1 MKNSAYLKTYV
12 ENHPKNKMAWY
23 LLGKEYEATGQE
35 GKAHY
40 CYMQAGSVYEAFE
53 SSKVTEEM
61 WDGYKAGLLQESHRA
76 EKRGRLVRKIGV
88 IILFAL
94 LLWTPSAHA
103 PGEQVLGTGVES
115 IWVDQ
120 EEPKQDD
127 NDIAGSS
134 NEIQQTNSDSSE
146 IGPFFTAKGYS
157 GSADDRMKALGGLL
171 DASTGGVSSIQVLAM
186 GRTGNWFIW
195 NDDMPVVYG
204 IDRNK
209 ASGKTTL
216 QSYDQVACRCAPPDT
231 SKLQKA
237 AKQWISS
244 QESLVVL
251 SSAMKHFKERS
262 GQWPTELS
270 ELNKPF
276 PNNWIA
282 GNNEVMKQSFKP
294 LLSLLQNSKGDE
306 KNTEDVNSN
315 GKVPNGK
322 SSASQGKLSEGE
334 GPYFTEPLEV
344 IIDLDQHRLAVVSG
358 SVMLRSYPVGL
369 GGDRTP
375 EGTYKISEK
384 VVNPNGRDDGDF
396 GSRGMQLSDTNYAIH
411 GTNEPNSIGKDESLG
426 CIRMNK
432 QDVEELFDLLPMGTK
447 VKIGKGILSDLEI
460 VPKQRFALVNK
471 QDQSNPHRTYHWLD

>member
-1 MKNSAYLKTYV
+1 MKNSAYLKKYV
-12 ENHPKNKMAWY
+12 GNHPKNKMAWY

-61 WDGYKAGLLQESHRA
+61 WDGYKAGLLQESHRK
-76 EKRGRLVRKIGV
+76 EKQGRLVRKIGL

-103 PGEQVLGTGVES
+103 PGEQVLSAGVQS
-115 IWVDQ
+115 IWEDKVEQ
-120 EEPKQDD
+120 NQDD
-127 NDIAGSS
+127 MTGSDH
-134 NEIQQTNSDSSE
+134 EIQQPASTSPE
-146 IGPFFTAKGYS
+146 IGPFFTAKSYS
-157 GSADDRMKALGGLL
+157 GTADDRMKALGSLL
-171 DASTGGVSSIQVLAM
+171 DAGIAGVSSIQVLGM
-186 GRTGNWFIW
+186 GRAGDWFVW
-195 NDDMPVVYG
+195 NDDMPIVYG
-204 IDRNK
+204 IDHIK

-216 QSYDQVACRCAPPDT
+216 QSYDRVTCRCTPPDT
-231 SKLQKA
+231 SKFQKE

-251 SSAMKHFKERS
+251 SSAMKHYKERT
-262 GQWPTELS
+262 GKWPAKLS
-270 ELNKPF
+270 ELNQPF

-294 LLSLLQNSKGDE
+294 LLSLLQNNKGDE
-306 KNTEDVNSN
+306 INNEIVNAN
-315 GKVPNGK
+315 GKDTEGK
-322 SSASQGKLSEGE
+322 PSTQQGKFPEGK
-334 GPYFTEPLEV
+334 GPYFSDALEV

-411 GTNEPNSIGKDESLG
+411 GTNEPDSIGADESLG

-432 QDVEELFDLLPMGTK
+432 KDVEELFDLLPMGTK
-447 VKIGKGILSDLEI
+447 VKIGKGILSDLEV
-460 VPKQRFALVNK
+460 VPKQRFALGNK